1 MIEQN
6 ETADLREERI
16 RLERAENGELRLSWL
31 KEEKDLP
38 VKIYWSPRPQ
48 FEERESTL
56 IAAFAGPI
64 AYGFSDPQ
72 PEGRSYY
79 HIRLG
84 EQMLPPVAER
94 IVPLRNVLNFRDLGG
109 YPAADGRRVQWGKLY
124 RSADLSRMDGKDLR
138 YARSLGIA
146 WICDLRTSE
155 EARRY
160 PSPRIESEVNELL
173 SFMASA
179 DPGELAAAA
188 SGMTVNMLAD
198 MNRQMVGYT
207 KLAARFMRR
216 LLDQQGASILFHCA
230 AGKDRT
236 GFVSWLILQAL
247 GVDRKYI
254 LSDYTLTNRFA
265 ERLKGGMDEGD
276 PVWAKTMERLPEDV
290 RTALLEAKPSYLQ
303 AAFDELDRK
312 YGNFETYWTS
322 GLGLTAEE
330 LRQLRDQYLQ

>member
-6 ETADLREERI
+6 ETAGLREERI

-31 KEEKDLP
+31 KEEKNHP
-38 VKIYWSPRPQ
+38 VEIYWSPRPK
-48 FEERESTL
+48 FEEQEATL
-56 IAAFAGPI
+56 IAAFAGPT

-84 EQMLPPVAER
+84 EEMLPPVAER
-94 IVPLRNVLNFRDLGG
+94 IVPLRSVMNFRDLGG

-124 RSADLSRMDGKDLR
+124 RSADLSRMTEPDLR

-146 WICDLRTSE
+146 WICDLRTPD

-160 PSPRIESEVNELL
+160 PSPRIGSEVNELL
-173 SFMASA
+173 SFMAAA
-179 DPGELAAAA
+179 DPEELAATA

-198 MNRQMVGYT
+198 MNRRMVGHT
-207 KLAARFMRR
+207 ETAVRFLRR
-216 LLDQQGASILFHCA
+216 LLEQQGASILFHCA

-236 GFVSWLILQAL
+236 GFIGGLILQAL
-247 GVDRKYI
+247 GVDRKHI
-254 LSDYTLTNRFA
+254 LSDYALTNRYA
-265 ERLKGGMDEGD
+265 ERLKGGLDGGD
-276 PVWAKTMERLPEDV
+276 PVWAKTMERLPEEV
-290 RTALLEAKPSYLQ
+290 RAALLEARPSYLQ
-303 AAFDELDRK
+303 AAFDEMDRK

-322 GLGLTAEE
+322 GLGLTGEE
-330 LRQLRDQYLQ
+330 LRQLRDHYLH